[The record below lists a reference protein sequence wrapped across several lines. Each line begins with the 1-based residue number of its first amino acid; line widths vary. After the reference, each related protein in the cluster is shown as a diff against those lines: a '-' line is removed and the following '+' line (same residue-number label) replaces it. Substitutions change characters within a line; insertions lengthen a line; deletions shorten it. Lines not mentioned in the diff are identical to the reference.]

1 MTPPAS
7 LVRMLLRVLTVAG
20 IVLACG
26 AATCEKHP
34 VGDIR
39 YAPGYG
45 YVVKAEQRGTTY
57 QRDHSYY
64 FVFPTEERARE
75 FYGAYYSDPN
85 WPKILREGERQIYD
99 DDDEFDEITKLLDAP
114 PQVPLAIPDLPQPIP
129 QIPQ

>member
-1 MTPPAS
+1 MKTF
-7 LVRMLLRVLTVAG
+7 VRQVLRIAAVFA
-20 IVLACG
+20 IVVFSG

-34 VGDIR
+34 IGDIR
-39 YAPGYG
+39 YVPGYG
-45 YVVKAEQRGTTY
+45 YVVKAEQLATHY

-85 WPKILREGERQIYD
+85 WPNILREGERQIYD
-99 DDDEFDEITKLLDAP
+99 RDDDFDKITKLLSAP

-129 QIPQ
+129 ATPQ